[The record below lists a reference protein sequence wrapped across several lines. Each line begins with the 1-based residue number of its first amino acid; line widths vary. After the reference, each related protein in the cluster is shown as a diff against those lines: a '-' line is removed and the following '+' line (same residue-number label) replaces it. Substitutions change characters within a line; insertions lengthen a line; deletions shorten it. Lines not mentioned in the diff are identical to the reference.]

1 MSNFLV
7 SLWES
12 VFTPGPTPT
21 LLVATNASFA
31 ALQLVLFALLL
42 ATYSIHFIVLSF
54 LCAGLWWSI
63 NWFVAELQA
72 SKAQEAEAKKE
83 ADAIEDEREIIAR
96 HDERAGSPGDTSE
109 TETEEATPAPK
120 DRSAQQGLTSTSG
133 TARLRPEDGES
144 VRKRRSAAGA
154 SESEGSVSTDSEW
167 EKVDQ

>member
-1 MSNFLV
+1 MGDSFLV

-31 ALQLVLFALLL
+31 ALQAILFLLFL
-42 ATYSIHFIVLSF
+42 ATYSIHFIILSF

-72 SKAQEAEAKKE
+72 SKEQEERTKE
-83 ADAIEDEREIIAR
+83 KVDDAEDEQEELGIK
-96 HDERAGSPGDTSE
+96 AGKDKDSSD
-109 TETEEATPAPK
+109 TETEEATPAPEDK
-120 DRSAQQGLTSTSG
+120 RSHQATSTTT
-133 TARLRPEDGES
+133 TATSLKPEDAAEGA
-144 VRKRRSAAGA
+144 RKRRSVAGM

-167 EKVDQ
+167 EKVEQ